1 MTRYGVVG
9 PGAVGTT
16 IAYELSQAGKEV
28 QLLGRSDKSVEY
40 DPGNNQSRTSLGVTD
55 IKKVEAPFD
64 ILFVAVKA
72 HQLDAVMHDLEQ
84 LIDENGIV
92 ILAQNGY
99 RNLSCL
105 PFKHVYQAV
114 VYISGQKDGNTVTH
128 FRDEILHLQRDA
140 RTQQLKR
147 ELDRSGLHI
156 ELEDN
161 IETTIWY
168 KLLVNLGI
176 NSITALGNDTA
187 RVLKVNGMRELVRNL
202 INDGL
207 QVAQAEGLQFETTL
221 IDDIMRIYD
230 GYPDE
235 MGTSMYYDIKDRK
248 TLEVDYIQGYVYEK
262 ARIHNLNTPYL
273 DTIYTLLL
281 AHQV

>member
-16 IAYELSQAGKEV
+16 IAYELAQTGKEV
-28 QLLGRSDKSVEY
+28 QLLGRSDKRVEY
-40 DPGNNQSRTSLGVTD
+40 DPGNNQSRTTLEVTD

-64 ILFVAVKA
+64 VLFVAVKA

-84 LIDENGIV
+84 LIDDNSIV

-99 RNLSCL
+99 RDLNRLSI
-105 PFKHVYQAV
+105 KHIYQAV

-128 FRDEILHLQRDA
+128 FRDEILHLQRDTF
-140 RTQQLKR
+140 TQQLKR
-147 ELDRSGLHI
+147 DLDRSGLHI

-161 IETTIWY
+161 IETPIWY

-176 NSITALGNDTA
+176 NSVTALGHDTA

-207 QVAQAEGLQFETTL
+207 QVAQAEGIQFETTL
-221 IDDIMRIYD
+221 IDDIMHIYD

-248 TLEVDYIQGYVYEK
+248 TLEIDYIQGYIYDK

>member
-92 ILAQNGY
+92 ILTQNGY

-105 PFKHVYQAV
+105 PLKHVYQAV

-140 RTQQLKR
+140 RTHQLKH
-147 ELDRSGLHI
+147 ELDGSGLHI

-176 NSITALGNDTA
+176 NSVTALGNDTA

-207 QVAQAEGLQFETTL
+207 QVAQAESIQFETKL

-248 TLEVDYIQGYVYEK
+248 TLEVDYIQGYIYEK

>member
-16 IAYELSQAGKEV
+16 IAYELAQAGKEV
-28 QLLGRSDKSVEY
+28 QLLGRSDKRVEY
-40 DPGNNQSRTSLGVTD
+40 DPGNNQSRTTLEVKD
-55 IKKVEAPFD
+55 LKKVEASFD
-64 ILFVAVKA
+64 VLFVAVKA
-72 HQLDAVMHDLEQ
+72 HQLDAVMHDLER
-84 LIDENGIV
+84 LIDDSSIV

-99 RNLSCL
+99 RDLNRL
-105 PFKHVYQAV
+105 PIKHIYQAV

-140 RTQQLKR
+140 FTQHLKH
-147 ELDRSGLHI
+147 ELDSSGLHI
-156 ELEDN
+156 KLEDN
-161 IETTIWY
+161 IETTIWC

-176 NSITALGNDTA
+176 NSVTALGNDTA

-207 QVAQAEGLQFETTL
+207 QVAQAEGIQFETTL

-248 TLEVDYIQGYVYEK
+248 TLEVDYIQGYIYEK
-262 ARIHNLNTPYL
+262 ARVHNLNTPYL

>member
-1 MTRYGVVG
+1 M
-9 PGAVGTT
+9 
-16 IAYELSQAGKEV
+16 
-28 QLLGRSDKSVEY
+28 
-40 DPGNNQSRTSLGVTD
+40 
-55 IKKVEAPFD
+55 
-64 ILFVAVKA
+64 
-72 HQLDAVMHDLEQ
+72 
-84 LIDENGIV
+84 
-92 ILAQNGY
+92 
-99 RNLSCL
+99 
-105 PFKHVYQAV
+105 

-140 RTQQLKR
+140 FTQQLKR
-147 ELDRSGLHI
+147 DLDRSGLHI

-161 IETTIWY
+161 IETPIWY

-176 NSITALGNDTA
+176 NSVTALGHDTA

-207 QVAQAEGLQFETTL
+207 QVAQAEGIQFETTL
-221 IDDIMRIYD
+221 IDDIMHIYD

-248 TLEVDYIQGYVYEK
+248 TLEIDYIQGYIYDK

>member
-16 IAYELSQAGKEV
+16 IAYELAQTGKEV
-28 QLLGRSDKSVEY
+28 QLLGRSDKRVEY
-40 DPGNNQSRTSLGVTD
+40 DPGNNQSRTTLEVTD

-64 ILFVAVKA
+64 VLFVAVKA
-72 HQLDAVMHDLEQ
+72 HQLDAVMPDLAQ
-84 LIDENGIV
+84 LIDDNSIV

-99 RNLSCL
+99 RDLNRLSI
-105 PFKHVYQAV
+105 KHIYQAV

-140 RTQQLKR
+140 FTQQLKR
-147 ELDRSGLHI
+147 DLDRSGLHI

-161 IETTIWY
+161 IETPIWY

-176 NSITALGNDTA
+176 NSVTALGHDTA

-207 QVAQAEGLQFETTL
+207 QVAQAEVIQFETTL
-221 IDDIMRIYD
+221 IDDIMHIYD

-248 TLEVDYIQGYVYEK
+248 TLEIDYIQGYIYDK

>member
-16 IAYELSQAGKEV
+16 IAYELAQTGKEV
-28 QLLGRSDKSVEY
+28 QLLGRSDKRVEY
-40 DPGNNQSRTSLGVTD
+40 DPGNNQSRTTLEVTD

-64 ILFVAVKA
+64 VLFVAVKA

-84 LIDENGIV
+84 LIDDNSIV

-99 RNLSCL
+99 RDLNRLSI
-105 PFKHVYQAV
+105 KHIYQAV

-140 RTQQLKR
+140 FTQQLKR
-147 ELDRSGLHI
+147 DLDRSGLHI

-161 IETTIWY
+161 IETPIWY

-176 NSITALGNDTA
+176 NSVTALGHDTA

-202 INDGL
+202 INDSL
-207 QVAQAEGLQFETTL
+207 QVAQAEVIQFETTL
-221 IDDIMRIYD
+221 IDDIMHIYD

-248 TLEVDYIQGYVYEK
+248 TLEIDYIQGYIYDK

>member
-16 IAYELSQAGKEV
+16 IAYELAQADNEV

-40 DPGNNQSRTSLGVTD
+40 DPGNNQPCTSLEVTD

-64 ILFVAVKA
+64 VLFVTVKA
-72 HQLDAVMHDLEQ
+72 HQLDAVMHDLER
-84 LIDENGIV
+84 LIDDSSIV

-99 RNLSCL
+99 RDLNRL
-105 PFKHVYQAV
+105 PIKHIYQAV

-128 FRDEILHLQRDA
+128 FRDEILHLQRDES
-140 RTQQLKR
+140 TQQLKR

-176 NSITALGNDTA
+176 NSVTALGHGTA
-187 RVLKVNGMRELVRNL
+187 RVLQVNGMRELVRNL

-207 QVAQAEGLQFETTL
+207 KVAQAEGIQFETTL

-248 TLEVDYIQGYVYEK
+248 TLEVDYIQGYIYEK
-262 ARIHNLNTPYL
+262 ARVHNLNTPYL

>member
-16 IAYELSQAGKEV
+16 IAYELAQTGKEV
-28 QLLGRSDKSVEY
+28 QLLGRSDKRIEY
-40 DPGNNQSRTSLGVTD
+40 DPGNNQSRTTLEVTD

-64 ILFVAVKA
+64 VLFVAVKA

-84 LIDENGIV
+84 LIDDNSIV

-99 RNLSCL
+99 RDLNRLSI
-105 PFKHVYQAV
+105 KHIYQAV

-140 RTQQLKR
+140 FTQQLKR
-147 ELDRSGLHI
+147 DLDRSGLHI

-161 IETTIWY
+161 IETPIWY

-176 NSITALGNDTA
+176 NSVTALGHDTA

-207 QVAQAEGLQFETTL
+207 QVAQAEGIQFETTL
-221 IDDIMRIYD
+221 IDDIMHIYD

-248 TLEVDYIQGYVYEK
+248 TLEIDYIQGYIYDK

>member
-16 IAYELSQAGKEV
+16 IAYELAQTGKEV
-28 QLLGRSDKSVEY
+28 QLLGRSDKRVEY
-40 DPGNNQSRTSLGVTD
+40 DPGNNQSRTTLEVTD

-64 ILFVAVKA
+64 VLFVAVKA

-84 LIDENGIV
+84 LIDDNSIV

-99 RNLSCL
+99 RDLNRLSI
-105 PFKHVYQAV
+105 KHIYQAV

-140 RTQQLKR
+140 FTQQLKR
-147 ELDRSGLHI
+147 DLDRSGLHI

-161 IETTIWY
+161 IETPIWY

-176 NSITALGNDTA
+176 NSVTALGHDTA

-207 QVAQAEGLQFETTL
+207 QVAQAEGIHFETTL
-221 IDDIMRIYD
+221 IDDIMHIYD

-248 TLEVDYIQGYVYEK
+248 TIEVDYIQGYIYEK
-262 ARIHNLNTPYL
+262 ARVHNLNTLYL
-273 DTIYTLLL
+273 GTIYTLLL

>member
-16 IAYELSQAGKEV
+16 IAYELARVGKDV
-28 QLLGRSDKSVEY
+28 QLLGRSDKRVAY
-40 DPGNNQSRTSLGVTD
+40 DPGNNQSRTTREVTD

-72 HQLDAVMHDLEQ
+72 HQLDAVMPDLAQ
-84 LIDENGIV
+84 LIDDNSIV

-99 RNLSCL
+99 RDLNRL
-105 PFKHVYQAV
+105 PIKHIYQAV
-114 VYISGQKDGNTVTH
+114 VYISGQKDGNTIMH
-128 FRDEILHLQRDA
+128 FRDEILHLQKDES
-140 RTQQLKR
+140 TQQLKR

-176 NSITALGNDTA
+176 NSVTALGNDTA

-207 QVAQAEGLQFETTL
+207 KVAQAEGIQVETTL
-221 IDDIMRIYD
+221 INDIMHIYD

-248 TLEVDYIQGYVYEK
+248 TLEIDYIQGYIYEK

>member
-1 MTRYGVVG
+1 MKD
-9 PGAVGTT
+9 
-16 IAYELSQAGKEV
+16 L
-28 QLLGRSDKSVEY
+28 
-40 DPGNNQSRTSLGVTD
+40 
-55 IKKVEAPFD
+55 KKVEASFD
-64 ILFVAVKA
+64 VLFVAVKA
-72 HQLDAVMHDLEQ
+72 HQLDAVMHDLER
-84 LIDENGIV
+84 LIEDSSIV

-99 RNLSCL
+99 RDLNRL
-105 PFKHVYQAV
+105 PIKHIYQAV

-128 FRDEILHLQRDA
+128 FRDEILHLQRDES
-140 RTQQLKR
+140 TQQLKR
-147 ELDRSGLHI
+147 ELDGSGLHI

-176 NSITALGNDTA
+176 NSVTALGHDTA

-207 QVAQAEGLQFETTL
+207 QVAQAEGIHFETTL
-221 IDDIMRIYD
+221 IDDIMHIYD

-248 TLEVDYIQGYVYEK
+248 TIEVDYIQGYIYEK
-262 ARIHNLNTPYL
+262 ARVHNLNTLYL
-273 DTIYTLLL
+273 GTIYTLLL

>member
-16 IAYELSQAGKEV
+16 IAYELAQASKDV
-28 QLLGRSDKSVEY
+28 QLLGRSDKRMEY
-40 DPGNNQSRTSLGVTD
+40 DPGNSQSCTTLGVTD
-55 IKKVEAPFD
+55 IKKAETSFD
-64 ILFVAVKA
+64 VLFIAVKA
-72 HQLDAVMHDLEQ
+72 HQLNAVMHDLER
-84 LIDENGIV
+84 LIGENSIV

-99 RNLSCL
+99 RDLNRL
-105 PFKHVYQAV
+105 PIKHVYQAV

-128 FRDEILHLQRDA
+128 YRDEILHLQRDA
-140 RTQQLKR
+140 RTQQLKQ
-147 ELDRSGLHI
+147 ELDDSGLHI
-156 ELEDN
+156 ELENN
-161 IETTIWY
+161 IESTIWY

-176 NSITALGNDTA
+176 NSVTALGNDTA
-187 RVLKVNGMRELVRNL
+187 RVLKVDGMRELVRHL

-207 QVAQAEGLQFETTL
+207 RVAQAEGIQFETTL
-221 IDDIMRIYD
+221 IDDIMNIYD

-248 TLEVDYIQGYVYEK
+248 TLEVDYIQGYIYEK
-262 ARIHNLNTPYL
+262 AREHKLETPYL

>member
-16 IAYELSQAGKEV
+16 IAYELAQADNEV

-40 DPGNNQSRTSLGVTD
+40 DPGNNQSRTTLEVTD

-64 ILFVAVKA
+64 VLFVTVKA
-72 HQLDAVMHDLEQ
+72 HQLDAVMPDLAQ
-84 LIDENGIV
+84 LIDDNSIV

-99 RNLSCL
+99 RDLNRL
-105 PFKHVYQAV
+105 PIKHIYQAV

-140 RTQQLKR
+140 FTQQLKR
-147 ELDRSGLHI
+147 DLDRSGLHI

-161 IETTIWY
+161 IETPIWY

-176 NSITALGNDTA
+176 NSVTALGHDTA

-207 QVAQAEGLQFETTL
+207 QVAQAEVIQFETTL
-221 IDDIMRIYD
+221 IDDIMHIYD

-248 TLEVDYIQGYVYEK
+248 TLEIDYIQGYIYEK
-262 ARIHNLNTPYL
+262 ARVHNLNTPYL

>member
-16 IAYELSQAGKEV
+16 IAYELAQTGKEV
-28 QLLGRSDKSVEY
+28 QLLGRSDKRVEY
-40 DPGNNQSRTSLGVTD
+40 DPGNNQSRTTLEVTD

-64 ILFVAVKA
+64 VLFVAVKA

-84 LIDENGIV
+84 LIDDNSIV

-99 RNLSCL
+99 RDLNRLSI
-105 PFKHVYQAV
+105 KHIYQAV

-140 RTQQLKR
+140 FTQQLKR
-147 ELDRSGLHI
+147 DLDRSGLHI

-161 IETTIWY
+161 IETPIWY

-176 NSITALGNDTA
+176 NSVTALGHDTA

-207 QVAQAEGLQFETTL
+207 QVAQAEGIQFETTL
-221 IDDIMRIYD
+221 IDDIMHIYD

-235 MGTSMYYDIKDRK
+235 MWTSMYYDIKDRK
-248 TLEVDYIQGYVYEK
+248 TLEIDYIQGYIYDK

>member
-16 IAYELSQAGKEV
+16 IAYELAQTGKEV
-28 QLLGRSDKSVEY
+28 QLLGRSDKRVEY
-40 DPGNNQSRTSLGVTD
+40 DPGNNQSRTTLEVTD

-64 ILFVAVKA
+64 VLFVAVKA

-84 LIDENGIV
+84 LIDDNSIV

-99 RNLSCL
+99 RDLNRLSI
-105 PFKHVYQAV
+105 KHIYQAV

-140 RTQQLKR
+140 FTQQLKR
-147 ELDRSGLHI
+147 DLDRSGLHI

-161 IETTIWY
+161 IETPIWY

-176 NSITALGNDTA
+176 NSVTALGHDTA

-207 QVAQAEGLQFETTL
+207 QVAQAEGIQFETTL
-221 IDDIMRIYD
+221 IDDIMHIYD

-248 TLEVDYIQGYVYEK
+248 TLEIDYIQGYIYDK

>member
-16 IAYELSQAGKEV
+16 IAYELAQTGKEV
-28 QLLGRSDKSVEY
+28 QLLGRSDKRVEY
-40 DPGNNQSRTSLGVTD
+40 DPGNNQSRTTLEVTD

-64 ILFVAVKA
+64 VLFVAVKA

-84 LIDENGIV
+84 LIDDNSIV

-99 RNLSCL
+99 RDLNRLSI
-105 PFKHVYQAV
+105 KHIYQAV

-140 RTQQLKR
+140 FTQQLKR
-147 ELDRSGLHI
+147 DLDRSGLHI

-161 IETTIWY
+161 IETPIWY

-176 NSITALGNDTA
+176 NSVTALGHDTA

-207 QVAQAEGLQFETTL
+207 QVAQAEVIQFETTL
-221 IDDIMRIYD
+221 IDDIMHIYD

-248 TLEVDYIQGYVYEK
+248 TLEIDYIQGYIYDK

>member
-16 IAYELSQAGKEV
+16 IAYELAQADNEV
-28 QLLGRSDKSVEY
+28 QLLGRSDKRVEY
-40 DPGNNQSRTSLGVTD
+40 DPGNNQSRTTLEVKD
-55 IKKVEAPFD
+55 LKKVEASFD
-64 ILFVAVKA
+64 VLFVAVKA
-72 HQLDAVMHDLEQ
+72 HQLDAVMPDLAQ
-84 LIDENGIV
+84 LIDDNSIV

-99 RNLSCL
+99 RDLNRL
-105 PFKHVYQAV
+105 PIKHIYQAV

-128 FRDEILHLQRDA
+128 FRDEILHLQRDES
-140 RTQQLKR
+140 TQQLKR

-176 NSITALGNDTA
+176 NSVTALGHDTA

-207 QVAQAEGLQFETTL
+207 KVAQAEGIQFETTL
-221 IDDIMRIYD
+221 INDIMRIYD

-248 TLEVDYIQGYVYEK
+248 TIEVDYIQGYIYEK
-262 ARIHNLNTPYL
+262 ARVHNLNTLYL
-273 DTIYTLLL
+273 GTIYTLLL

>member
-1 MTRYGVVG
+1 M
-9 PGAVGTT
+9 
-16 IAYELSQAGKEV
+16 
-28 QLLGRSDKSVEY
+28 
-40 DPGNNQSRTSLGVTD
+40 
-55 IKKVEAPFD
+55 
-64 ILFVAVKA
+64 
-72 HQLDAVMHDLEQ
+72 
-84 LIDENGIV
+84 
-92 ILAQNGY
+92 
-99 RNLSCL
+99 
-105 PFKHVYQAV
+105 
-114 VYISGQKDGNTVTH
+114 
-128 FRDEILHLQRDA
+128 
-140 RTQQLKR
+140 
-147 ELDRSGLHI
+147 HI

-176 NSITALGNDTA
+176 NSVTALGHDTA
-187 RVLKVNGMRELVRNL
+187 RVLQVNGMRELVRNL

-207 QVAQAEGLQFETTL
+207 QVAQAEGIQFEPTL

-248 TLEVDYIQGYVYEK
+248 TLEVDYIQGYIYEK

>member
-16 IAYELSQAGKEV
+16 IAYELAQTGKEV
-28 QLLGRSDKSVEY
+28 QLLGRSDKRVEY
-40 DPGNNQSRTSLGVTD
+40 DPGNNQSRTTLEVTD

-64 ILFVAVKA
+64 VLFVAVKA

-84 LIDENGIV
+84 LIDNNSIV

-99 RNLSCL
+99 RDLNRLSI
-105 PFKHVYQAV
+105 KHIYQAV

-140 RTQQLKR
+140 FTQQLKR
-147 ELDRSGLHI
+147 DLDRSGLHI

-161 IETTIWY
+161 IETPIWY

-176 NSITALGNDTA
+176 NSVTALGHDTA

-207 QVAQAEGLQFETTL
+207 QVAQAEGIQFETTL
-221 IDDIMRIYD
+221 IDDIMHIYD

-248 TLEVDYIQGYVYEK
+248 TLEIDYIQGYIYDK

>member
-16 IAYELSQAGKEV
+16 IAYELAQADNEV
-28 QLLGRSDKSVEY
+28 QLLGRSDKRVEY
-40 DPGNNQSRTSLGVTD
+40 APGNNQLRTSLEVTD

-64 ILFVAVKA
+64 VLFVTVKA
-72 HQLDAVMHDLEQ
+72 HQLDAVMPDLAQ
-84 LIDENGIV
+84 LIDDNSIV

-99 RNLSCL
+99 RDLNRL
-105 PFKHVYQAV
+105 PIKHIYQAV

-128 FRDEILHLQRDA
+128 FRDEILHLQRDES
-140 RTQQLKR
+140 TQQLKR

-176 NSITALGNDTA
+176 NSVTALGHGTA
-187 RVLKVNGMRELVRNL
+187 RVLQVNGMRELVRNL

-207 QVAQAEGLQFETTL
+207 KVAQAEGIQFETTL

-248 TLEVDYIQGYVYEK
+248 TLEVDYIQGYIYEK
-262 ARIHNLNTPYL
+262 ARVHNLNTPYL

>member
-92 ILAQNGY
+92 ILTQNGY
-99 RNLSCL
+99 RNLSRL

-207 QVAQAEGLQFETTL
+207 QVAQAEGLRFETTL

-281 AHQV
+281 AHQI